1 MLRAIVLSV
10 ALLIG
15 LGALIPLATD
25 HAEAQKK
32 QRKSKKRS
40 SKNYKKYSKAWWRQ
54 YRARKKNSAALARRK
69 EALRVRQM
77 RLAQEREAEIARNGG
92 KWVKIT
98 TWDGDKWVSRNEWVA
113 TTSETPTVPV
123 PKALAVKSPVVKDEP
138 VARSKNRREKQLKET
153 SDAETRFKVNNQN
166 GEELGSASITV
177 VGAAM
182 GEDRDAGRYKTLSG
196 VSTSSLRRTVI
207 DQMIKENGWV
217 VNDYQKEVGGK
228 KVYVVVAQS
237 PGAGGQIQSRMFY
250 FTEVDGRI
258 YSVATNSPGEKSG
271 QIADES
277 EKIVNVLQRRSR
289 TMQAGL
295 R

>member
-1 MLRAIVLSV
+1 M
-10 ALLIG
+10 
-15 LGALIPLATD
+15 
-25 HAEAQKK
+25 
-32 QRKSKKRS
+32 
-40 SKNYKKYSKAWWRQ
+40 KNRQ
-54 YRARKKNSAALARRK
+54 
-69 EALRVRQM
+69 E
-77 RLAQEREAEIARNGG
+77 EIARNGG

-98 TWDGDKWVSRNEWVA
+98 TWDGDKWVSKNEWVA
-113 TTSETPTVPV
+113 ITSDTPTVPV
-123 PKALAVKSPVVKDEP
+123 PDAVAVKTEAVKDEP
-138 VARSKNRREKQLKET
+138 VAKSSRRGNRMKET
-153 SDAETRFKVNNQN
+153 PNPEAQFKVNNQN

-182 GEDRDAGRYKTLSG
+182 GEDRDGNRSKTLSG

-207 DQMIKENGWV
+207 DQMIRENGWV

-237 PGAGGQIQSRMFY
+237 PGAGGQTQSRMFY

-258 YSVATNSPGEKSG
+258 YSVATNSPTEKSG

-289 TMQAGL
+289 TIQAGL

>member
-10 ALLIG
+10 ALLVG
-15 LGALIPLATD
+15 LGTLIPLATD
-25 HAEAQKK
+25 YAEAQKK
-32 QRKSKKRS
+32 PRKKRS
-40 SKNYKKYSKAWWRQ
+40 AKKYKKYSKQWWRA
-54 YRARKKNSAALARRK
+54 YRARKGNNSSLAKRK
-69 EALRVRQM
+69 EALRLRNLRLMKKRQ
-77 RLAQEREAEIARNGG
+77 EEIAQNGG

-98 TWDGDKWVSRNEWVA
+98 TWDGEKWVSKNEWIA
-113 TTSETPTVPV
+113 ITSETPTVPIPDAV
-123 PKALAVKSPVVKDEP
+123 AVKSEVVKDEP
-138 VARSKNRREKQLKET
+138 VARSRSRREKPSKET
-153 SDAETRFKVNNQN
+153 PNAEAQFKVNNQN

-182 GEDRDAGRYKTLSG
+182 SEDRDAGRNKTLSG

-207 DQMIKENGWV
+207 DQMIRENGWV

-237 PGAGGQIQSRMFY
+237 PGAGGQTQSRMFY

-258 YSVATNSPGEKSG
+258 YSVATNSPTEKSG